1 MLTEYA
7 WFLPTGRYGDG
18 HRINE
23 KTPERPPTVEYMSE
37 VARAAERAGFVNLL
51 LPTGTHCLDAWMMGA
66 AVAARTERIK
76 FCVAFRPGLMSPVL
90 TAQQANTFDVVTG
103 GRLTVNVVTGS
114 TQVDQKRYG
123 DHLDHDARY
132 ERTDEFLDI
141 VKALWAA
148 EEPVTYKGKFHD
160 IEEATLYAQPVSKPH
175 PTIFLGASSEA
186 GRKVGAKH
194 ADVHMMWAVEM
205 ERVIEDVAD
214 MKRRAAELGR
224 ENDLRFGLRI
234 HIVCRETKKEARRA
248 AESLIE
254 GSEIGNTRVWA
265 DMRNKT
271 ESEGQRRM
279 NELGS
284 RGSLWI
290 TETMWMGV
298 NAVRSGAGATLVGTP
313 EMVAGALREY
323 VDAGVSNFILSG
335 WPHVEE
341 AEIFGR
347 EVMPLLRDTEPAV
360 L

>member
-1 MLTEYA
+1 MPTEYA

-18 HRINE
+18 HRINAKE
-23 KTPERPPTVEYMSE
+23 PERPPTVEYLAE
-37 VARAAERAGFVNLL
+37 VARTAERAGFVNLL
-51 LPTGTHCLDAWMMGA
+51 LPTGTHCLDAWMMA
-66 AVAARTERIK
+66 AAIAERTERIK

-90 TAQQANTFDVVTG
+90 TAQQAGTFDVITG

-114 TQVDQKRYG
+114 TIVDQKRYG
-123 DHLDHDARY
+123 DHIAHDDRY
-132 ERTDEFLDI
+132 DRTDEFLDI
-141 VKALWAA
+141 VKALWADDG
-148 EEPVTYKGKFHD
+148 PVTFKGKYHD
-160 IEEATLYAQPVSKPH
+160 VEDASLYANPVTKPY
-175 PTIFLGASSEA
+175 PTIYLGASSEA

-194 ADVHMMWAVEM
+194 ADVHMMWAVEA
-205 ERVIEDVAD
+205 ERAAQDAAD
-214 MKRRAAELGR
+214 MKKLAAEFGR
-224 ENDLRFGLRI
+224 EEELRFGLRI
-234 HIVCRETKKEARRA
+234 HIVCRETKEEARRT
-248 AESLIE
+248 AEAMIE
-254 GSEIGNTRVWA
+254 GSEIGNTKVCA
-265 DMRNKT
+265 DMRNRT

-284 RGSLWI
+284 RDSLWV

-347 EVMPLLRDTEPAV
+347 EVMPFLKDTEPAV